1 MQRIKNF
8 ISFINESENL
18 YTFDRLS
25 KESQENAIEQIRDGM
40 YNGKYG
46 SYDIAD
52 SSIDDD
58 YLFEPS
64 DEEMEKVFGR
74 SFEEYTREKPM
85 IGNDRTGISFVGKDD
100 RNYYLHCKNAIEI
113 NNDELFLGWLGFF
126 PFYWEVITYS
136 FRDEGTYTKIDF
148 EIDAE
153 DEIDPDHLKEI
164 EKSILIAEK
173 KFETHMSNVLDRIT
187 SVIEYEYSDN
197 GIKQRIEDQEILFD
211 SEGNPNE

>member
-1 MQRIKNF
+1 MQIIKNF
-8 ISFINESENL
+8 ISFINESDDL
-18 YTFDRLS
+18 YTFDQLS
-25 KESQENAIEQIRDGM
+25 QESQENAIEQIRDGM
-40 YNGKYG
+40 YEGEYG
-46 SYDIAD
+46 SYDIPQ
-52 SSIDDD
+52 STIDDD

-64 DEEMEKVFGR
+64 EEEMEKVFGR
-74 SFEEYTREKPM
+74 SFEEYTRENPM
-85 IGNDRTGISFVGKDD
+85 IGNDRTGISFIGKDD
-100 RNYYLHCKNAIEI
+100 PNYYLHCKNAIEI

-153 DEIDPDHLKEI
+153 DEIDPDHFKEI

-173 KFETHMSNVLDRIT
+173 KFQTHMSNVLDRIT
-187 SVIEYEYSDN
+187 KDIEYEYSDV

-211 SEGNPNE
+211 SEGNPS